1 MFETIND
8 DDIKFRADNI
18 IEPYIRKINS
28 FIDFKLSFLVKIFK
42 EIIINLYRNYIN
54 YLNSINNE
62 TK

>member
-28 FIDFKLSFLVKIFK
+28 FIDFKLSFLVKKFK